1 MGIVL
6 SLLGPAWEPVGHD
19 AQSISRLL
27 AELPAREIRAR
38 EVSAIGGRNEDV
50 SFYHPGEFGGRR
62 RAKGRSSSVFVLL
75 GVAQR
80 DADAGQ
86 GEAKVGAKRG
96 FVGSGQEKWAKVRWI
111 SGHDDVVGG
120 LGPLS
125 ALPQWCLHTESCS
138 SLCNPKLPRF
148 KPRST
153 LCKGWDL
160 FLLLGEA
167 GGR

>member
-6 SLLGPAWEPVGHD
+6 SLPGPVLVGHD
-19 AQSISRLL
+19 ARSISRLL
-27 AELPAREIRAR
+27 AELPAWEIRAW

-50 SFYHPGEFGGRR
+50 SLYHPGEFEGRR
-62 RAKGRSSSVFVLL
+62 KAKGRSSSVFVLL

-80 DADAGQ
+80 EADAGQ
-86 GEAKVGAKRG
+86 RRAKVGAKRG
-96 FVGSGQEKWAKVRWI
+96 FVGSEQEKWAKVRWI
-111 SGHDDVVGG
+111 SCHDDVVGE

-125 ALPQWCLHTESCS
+125 ALPRWWLHTESCN
-138 SLCNPKLPRF
+138 SLCHPKLPRF
-148 KPRST
+148 KPQST